1 MKRLINSE
9 NSIISAVLKSHGADN
24 TVTTEM
30 RRVPHVEMASLS
42 SKGFLQ
48 QAENTEHQK
57 KPGRSL
63 GPEEG
68 PTRSLLTLKPD
79 FLLFLVV

>member
-1 MKRLINSE
+1 MKRLIDSE
-9 NSIISAVLKSHGADN
+9 KSIISAVLKSHGADN
-24 TVTTEM
+24 TITTETC
-30 RRVPHVEMASLS
+30 RVPHTEMGSLS
-42 SKGFLQ
+42 SKGFLL

-68 PTRSLLTLKPD
+68 PTRSLLTLKPG
-79 FLLFLVV
+79 F